1 MNNTGLTKVFIVD
14 DSRDA
19 VEVLKHRL
27 EKGYSV
33 DVVGTAYD
41 AESAI
46 DMIIESEPD
55 LLFLDIEL
63 PTMTGLELYTLI
75 RNELKPETKVV
86 FYTGHDKYMLEAIR
100 KQAFDYL
107 LKPPTEQDVAQ
118 LMTRYYEDRLR
129 SLPPAGDY
137 SSRPPIILVLNT
149 FNQHITLQ
157 LEDIAFF
164 QYNQERRQWEVVCAD
179 NNTYT
184 LRHRTT
190 AEIIMSYSTDLV
202 QIHKRYIVNTNQVQ
216 MIQNA
221 ECVMKVPSDNAFRLP
236 ISKSYR
242 SNLMQIFFSL

>member
-1 MNNTGLTKVFIVD
+1 MNNTGLTTVFIVD

-19 VEVLKHRL
+19 VEVLRRRL
-27 EKGYSV
+27 ENRYSV
-33 DVVGTAYD
+33 NVVGTAYD

-46 DMIIESEPD
+46 DMIIMTEPD

-118 LMTRYYEDRLR
+118 LMTRYYEDRLQ

-137 SSRPPIILVLNT
+137 SSHLPIILVLNT
-149 FNQHITLQ
+149 LNQHITLQ
-157 LEDIAFF
+157 LEDIAYFC
-164 QYNQERRQWEVVCAD
+164 YSQERRIWEVICAD
-179 NNTYT
+179 NTTYT

-190 AEIIMSYSTDLV
+190 SEIILGYSPDLV
-202 QIHKRYIVNTNQVQ
+202 QIHKRHIVNINHIQ
-216 MIQNA
+216 MIQNS
-221 ECVMKVPSDNAFRLP
+221 ECVMKVPLDNVFRLP
-236 ISKSYR
+236 ISRNYR
-242 SNLMQIFFSL
+242 SNLMQAFLSL